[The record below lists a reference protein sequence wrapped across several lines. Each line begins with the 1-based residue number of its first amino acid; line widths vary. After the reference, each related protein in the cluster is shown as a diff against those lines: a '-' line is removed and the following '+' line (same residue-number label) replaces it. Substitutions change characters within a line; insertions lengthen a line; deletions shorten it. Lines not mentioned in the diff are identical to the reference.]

1 MAIEE
6 NVRVPVS
13 GGTGILSQWD
23 RPAFD
28 IGLHIVLLIAALS
41 PLLLLY
47 LKRKSAAGWLDML
60 LLIGFGILLMTGLS
74 AAFKYL
80 PSHAMPFLRGYAL
93 LSLVV
98 LVLSSVVVLWR
109 MKSATRGAF
118 AIKIIGSLLLLG
130 LIIGLCL
137 PAVPSARE
145 AAKRMACAS
154 SLKQLALLL
163 MPEGP
168 ASTDW
173 RDDTKSN
180 ANVDEGGPN
189 VSWRVKLLSQL
200 GREDLAEKYQYSQP
214 WDSQENWPVVQESLS
229 AYTCPSEPKLVSP
242 KGGRFT
248 SYAMLTNSDKQVDNP
263 KRVNL
268 KWGTTSDSNRIL
280 LVESCGANILWTEPR
295 DIDLDTAEWRIGNT
309 AKEGREPWRS
319 KGIASSFHSNGAQVV
334 MGDGSIRFIPSRV
347 DPIALE
353 YLIKG
358 VSFDYDEEK

>member
-13 GGTGILSQWD
+13 GGAEIVSQWD
-23 RPAFD
+23 RIAFD
-28 IGLHIVLLIAALS
+28 VGLHIVLLVAALS

-47 LKRKSAAGWLDML
+47 LKRKSATGWSDLL
-60 LLIGFGILLMTGLS
+60 LLIGFGILLMTGLT
-74 AAFKYL
+74 AAVEYL

-98 LVLSSVVVLWR
+98 LVLSSVVVMWR

-118 AIKIIGSLLLLG
+118 ALKIIGSLLLLG

-137 PAVPSARE
+137 PAVPTARE
-145 AAKRMACAS
+145 AAKRMACGS

-163 MPEGP
+163 MPERP
-168 ASTDW
+168 ASMDW

-180 ANVDEGGPN
+180 ASVDDGGPN

-200 GREDLAEKYQYSQP
+200 GREDLVEKYRYSEP
-214 WDSQENWPVVQESLS
+214 WDSQGNWRVVHETVS
-229 AYTCPSEPKLVSP
+229 AYTCPSEPELVSP

-248 SYAMLTNSDKQVDNP
+248 SYAMLTNSDKQAGNP
-263 KRVNL
+263 KRVKL

-295 DIDLDTAEWRIGNT
+295 DVDLDTAEWRVGNIG
-309 AKEGREPWRS
+309 KEGREPWRS
-319 KGIASSFHSNGAQVV
+319 RGIASSFHSNGAQVV
-334 MGDGSIRFIPSRV
+334 MGDGSIRFIPSNV
-347 DPIALE
+347 DPLALE

-358 VSFDYDEEK
+358 ESFDYDEEK